1 MFSSFAVTACPADVA
16 QSTAQ
21 AAAACMRPGAHC
33 SRWRALLWMVCAAI
47 RCRTAECAA
56 AGDTHGSSSIHALTR
71 PDCCIVHTAHWGHK
85 MHCLLFRP
93 AAAVVF
99 FGQRK
104 MEESVK
110 WMGAFWTSIA
120 GKRFVEALRWRQ
132 GRVRVCCAHRCGV
145 PAALLGQCSATAS
158 ETSTRTCLATNAA
171 WNRHSPLRQCCEAVF
186 PLCPGSLTPAAG
198 CGLCCPLRVVTASLL
213 QPFSRHRILCHSVT
227 TGGSPICSHTAVGQ
241 HCLEAQ
247 L

>member
-1 MFSSFAVTACPADVA
+1 MALHSWLGPHLAVQGAPGCKRAAGCLFMFSSIAVTACPADVA

-132 GRVRVCCAHRCGV
+132 GRVRVCS
-145 PAALLGQCSATAS
+145 ALPTVVAFQLL
-158 ETSTRTCLATNAA
+158 CLASARPQLQKPALEHVWQQQQPGIDTPRCANVV
-171 WNRHSPLRQCCEAVF
+171 RQF
-186 PLCPGSLTPAAG
+186 
-198 CGLCCPLRVVTASLL
+198 
-213 QPFSRHRILCHSVT
+213 F
-227 TGGSPICSHTAVGQ
+227 
-241 HCLEAQ
+241 HCAPDH
-247 L
+247 